1 MGYEVRWADALEV
14 RDDLLAVGQRNLA
27 LSIGARPWFDWLY
40 LDNPAG
46 HGGLAVL
53 ESTLPGE
60 GARVVGVA
68 GCAARGFAWRGRVLR
83 GATLVSPVIDREH
96 RTPATVDML
105 SRALRDLSLARFELI
120 HTTAEEPA
128 AASLIEHGHRKL
140 GDTRR
145 FLLTLRHASM
155 LKTRLGEHAGAAA
168 GAGLDLAR
176 GVLLA
181 SGAARAALEY
191 HLQWSEEVDARFD
204 DLWREASGDHSLLG
218 VRDAA
223 FLRWRFARRPEG
235 RVEFGMLVNRRTEAL
250 AGYVAVSR
258 VENAVQIRDI
268 FGHRATFEPLLQLVT
283 ASLARQEMESLSVQL
298 YGAPPLVTALHALG
312 FRERRDHRL
321 VVGQAGGALL
331 TASPEIVDVDRWFLT
346 DADDGS

>member
-1 MGYEVRWADALEV
+1 MGYDVRWVDAAAVGDE
-14 RDDLLAVGQRNLA
+14 LLAVGQRNLA

-60 GARVVGVA
+60 NRRVVGVA
-68 GCAARGFAWRGRVLR
+68 GCAARAFAWRGRVLR
-83 GATLVSPVIDREH
+83 GATLGSPVIDREH
-96 RTPATVDML
+96 RTPATVDLL
-105 SRALRDLSLARFELI
+105 SRALRDESLARFDLI
-120 HTTAEEPA
+120 HTIADEPEA
-128 AASLIEHGHRKL
+128 LSLLEHGHRKL

-145 FLLTLRHASM
+145 FLMTLRHSSL
-155 LKTRLGEHAGAAA
+155 LKTRLGEYAGAAA

-181 SGAARAALEY
+181 KGAARAAFEY
-191 HLQWSEEVDARFD
+191 HLRWSDEVDQRFD
-204 DLWREASGDHSLLG
+204 DLWREASADHSLAG

-235 RVEFGMLVNRRTEAL
+235 RVELGILVNRRTEAV

-258 VENAVQIRDI
+258 VETAVQIRDI
-268 FGHRATFEPLLQLVT
+268 FAHRATFEPLLWLVT
-283 ASLARQEMESLSVQL
+283 ASLARQDTESLSLQL
-298 YGAPPLVTALHALG
+298 YGAPPLVTALHTLG
-312 FRERRDHRL
+312 FRERREHR
-321 VVGQAGGALL
+321 VVIGQAAAGLL
-331 TASPEIVDVDRWFLT
+331 AATPEIVDVDRWYLT